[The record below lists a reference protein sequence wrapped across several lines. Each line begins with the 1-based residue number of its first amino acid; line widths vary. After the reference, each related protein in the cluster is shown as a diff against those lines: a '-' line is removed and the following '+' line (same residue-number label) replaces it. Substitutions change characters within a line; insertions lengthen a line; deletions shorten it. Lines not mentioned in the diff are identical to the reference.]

1 MVIFTSQGVFLL
13 IYNEYLMRKEAIV
26 MKEIIFILEEDIEG
40 GYTARALEFPIFTQG
55 ETLEEVKRNIKD
67 ALRCHFDEE
76 DKIPKV
82 IRLHTVK
89 EEVFSYA

>member
-1 MVIFTSQGVFLL
+1 
-13 IYNEYLMRKEAIV
+13 

-40 GYTARALEFPIFTQG
+40 GYSARGLEFPIFTQG

-76 DKIPKV
+76 DNIPKV

>member
-1 MVIFTSQGVFLL
+1 MT
-13 IYNEYLMRKEAIV
+13 
-26 MKEIIFILEEDIEG
+26 EIIFILEDDIEG
-40 GYTARALEFPIFTQG
+40 GYSARALEFPIFTQG

-67 ALRCHFDEE
+67 ALRCHFDKE
-76 DKIPKV
+76 DNIPKV

>member
-1 MVIFTSQGVFLL
+1 MV
-13 IYNEYLMRKEAIV
+13 
-26 MKEIIFILEEDIEG
+26 KEIIFILEEDIEG

-55 ETLEEVKRNIKD
+55 ETMEDIKRNIKD
-67 ALRCHFDEE
+67 ALKCHFDTE

>member
-1 MVIFTSQGVFLL
+1 ML
-13 IYNEYLMRKEAIV
+13 N
-26 MKEIIFILEEDIEG
+26 EIIFILEEDIEG

-55 ETLEEVKRNIKD
+55 ETMEELKKNIKD

-82 IRLHTVK
+82 IRLHTIK
-89 EEVFSYA
+89 EEIFSYA

>member
-1 MVIFTSQGVFLL
+1 M
-13 IYNEYLMRKEAIV
+13 M
-26 MKEIIFILEEDIEG
+26 EIIFILEEDIEG

-55 ETLEEVKRNIKD
+55 DTLDQLKRNIKD

>member
-1 MVIFTSQGVFLL
+1 
-13 IYNEYLMRKEAIV
+13 

-40 GYTARALEFPIFTQG
+40 RYTAHALEFPIFTQG

-67 ALRCHFDEE
+67 ALKCHFDEE
-76 DKIPKV
+76 DKIPRV
-82 IRLHTVK
+82 IRLHAVK

>member
-1 MVIFTSQGVFLL
+1 
-13 IYNEYLMRKEAIV
+13 

-40 GYTARALEFPIFTQG
+40 GYAARALEFPIFTQG
-55 ETLEEVKRNIKD
+55 ETLEKVKMNIKD

-76 DKIPKV
+76 DKIPRV

>member
-1 MVIFTSQGVFLL
+1 MM
-13 IYNEYLMRKEAIV
+13 N
-26 MKEIIFILEEDIEG
+26 EIIFILEEDIEG

-55 ETLEEVKRNIKD
+55 ETMEELKGNIRD

-89 EEVFSYA
+89 EEIFSYA

>member
-1 MVIFTSQGVFLL
+1 
-13 IYNEYLMRKEAIV
+13 

-76 DKIPKV
+76 DKIPNIKPNFE
-82 IRLHTVK
+82 RYCELSKNERRRFYK
-89 EEVFSYA
+89 ETFF